1 MSCTTAEQLA
11 HALVDLMLPN
21 VIRGARGAF
30 VLLPARARDAVVC
43 YVLARTS
50 PSEERRA
57 RLWTAVYRRDMDPRD
72 SAVLMVLL
80 EHGFRV
86 ATRALATFY
95 AAAAECDEDDPDW
108 AAKSR
113 HTAWAMEFLL
123 SH

>member
-21 VIRGARGAF
+21 VTHSAHG
-30 VLLPARARDAVVC
+30 VPPARARDAVVC

-57 RLWTAVYRRDMDPRD
+57 RLWAAVYRRDMDSRD
-72 SAVLMVLL
+72 GAVLMVLL

-86 ATRALATFY
+86 AARALAAFY
-95 AAAAECDEDDPDW
+95 AAGAECYEEDPEW